1 MVAVRVRVAL
11 ETRLLVE
18 PFSASFAAGPAWK
31 VTVPPVTATGVTMD
45 SVFTSAV
52 VDCRLQVEMPKALV
66 AEQGPKV
73 LLDPLAEKVGVI
85 PGTGLLFT
93 SFKVIVMI
101 EVAVPSA
108 VTGLVPVMVEFPDA
122 GAPATVV
129 IFPLVPVRPPPS
141 VPVTVWTVP
150 ATVLVVKVTVA
161 APLAFVVLVEE
172 EKEPPFVLIQVTI
185 LPEVDTAFPLASVNC
200 AVIVTCVPATGVLL
214 LDVTLYFLAEPGLK
228 VTVSAALPPKTA
240 LHGLV
245 APEHVEELRPD

>member
-101 EVAVPSA
+101 E
-108 VTGLVPVMVEFPDA
+108 FPDA

-172 EKEPPFVLIQVTI
+172 EKEPTFVLIQVTI

-214 LDVTLYFLAEPGLK
+214 LDVTLYFLAKPGLK

>member
-122 GAPATVV
+122 G
-129 IFPLVPVRPPPS
+129 
-141 VPVTVWTVP
+141 VP

-200 AVIVTCVPATGVLL
+200 AVIATCVPATGVLL

-240 LHGLV
+240 IHGIV

>member
-108 VTGLVPVMVEFPDA
+108 VTGLVP
-122 GAPATVV
+122 
-129 IFPLVPVRPPPS
+129 
-141 VPVTVWTVP
+141 

-214 LDVTLYFLAEPGLK
+214 LDVTLYFLAKPGLK

>member
-52 VDCRLQVEMPKALV
+52 VDCRLQVEM
-66 AEQGPKV
+66 PKV

-200 AVIVTCVPATGVLL
+200 AVIVTCVTATGVLL